1 MSEGGLKEARPNS
14 FISLRSA
21 EELHALIDTVPDAMV
36 ISDLNGNIQSFSK
49 GAEAMFGY
57 EEADVLGENVRLL
70 MPNPDREEHDRFM
83 HDYMKTGEAKII
95 GIGRV
100 TTARHRDGSTFP
112 IKLSIGDLDFGD
124 QRGFV
129 AFMRDLTETR
139 DAERELHTL
148 QGELAHVSRI
158 SSMGSLATSL
168 AHELNQP
175 LTAVS
180 NYAHS
185 ARDLL
190 SDPTPESIQLVRE
203 ALDECATEALRAGQ
217 IVHRLRDFI
226 KRGETERHVVSLGK
240 TIREAAALALINGD
254 GKGVD
259 FETTLEATADEVLV
273 DPVQLQQV
281 VFNLIRNALEAMT
294 DTRQKQ
300 LRVSSK
306 RSDGASVEVSV
317 SDSGPGL
324 DQKIAERLFHPFNSS
339 KSDGMGLGLSICHSI
354 IQLHDGR
361 IWAEPSDLGGTAFH
375 FTLPLAEGV
384 DDDQ

>member
-1 MSEGGLKEARPNS
+1 MSEIELKEANPNT
-14 FISLRSA
+14 FFSLRSA

-36 ISDLNGNIQSFSK
+36 ISDRQGTIRSFSK
-49 GAEAMFGY
+49 GAEEMFGY
-57 EEADVLGENVRLL
+57 AEQDVLGENVSLL
-70 MPNPDREEHDRFM
+70 MPSPDREGHDRFITN
-83 HDYMKTGEAKII
+83 YTRTGEAKII

-112 IKLSIGDLDFGD
+112 IKLSIGDLEFDD

-129 AFMRDLTETR
+129 AYMRDLTESHKT
-139 DAERELHTL
+139 ETELHTL
-148 QGELAHVSRI
+148 QNELAHVSRI

-175 LTAVS
+175 LTAVT

-190 SDPTPESIQLVRE
+190 ADPSADNLMLVRE
-203 ALDECATEALRAGQ
+203 ALDECSSEALRAGQ

-226 KRGETERHVVSLGK
+226 KRGETERHITSLSR
-240 TIREAAALALINGD
+240 IIQEASALALMNGD

-259 FETTLEATADEVLV
+259 FETEFDVTADEVIV

-281 VFNLIRNALEAMT
+281 VLNLIRNALEAMLASRH
-294 DTRQKQ
+294 RQLKVRTQ
-300 LRVSSK
+300 NTG
-306 RSDGASVEVSV
+306 DGFAEISII
-317 SDSGPGL
+317 DSGPGL

-339 KSDGMGLGLSICHSI
+339 KADGLGLGLSICHSI
-354 IQLHDGR
+354 VQSHDGK
-361 IWAEPSDLGGTAFH
+361 IWAEPSILGGTAFH
-375 FTLPLAEGV
+375 FTVPLAET
-384 DDDQ
+384 DNDK